1 MVEKY
6 CKGMQKI
13 VYISI
18 VFICLVSCKTSQEL
32 FNKKNISTTEYK
44 ESFYITDD
52 VPKPKP
58 GVKYYWFKSRKVQA
72 TQSDYAGKLLDGVY
86 TKYYYSNE
94 LAEKGNFNKGKKI
107 SIWKSW
113 YKNGQL
119 ATTENWNSGVLN
131 GKCVF
136 YDSIGNVI
144 SKGKYTSGK
153 RSGEWIFV
161 QKGDTID
168 YSKKVDKEKDTLQPR
183 FFGRLF
189 KKKAKDSV
197 AQEKKPGFF
206 KRLFSKKSG
215 NKATS
220 KKTKNN
226 KTKVKGNTKKETKK
240 VKQKKIPNDKPNF
253 FQRLFGKK
261 EKDNT

>member
-1 MVEKY
+1 MEKY

-13 VYISI
+13 IYISI
-18 VFICLVSCKTSQEL
+18 IFTCLLSCKTSQEL

-44 ESFYITDD
+44 ESFHITEDE
-52 VPKPKP
+52 PKPKS

-72 TQSDYAGKLLDGVY
+72 TQSDYAGELLDGLY

-107 SIWKSW
+107 GIWKSW

-119 ATTENWNSGVLN
+119 ATTENWNKGVLN

-153 RSGEWIFV
+153 RSGKWIFV

-168 YSKKVDKEKDTLQPR
+168 YSKKVRKEKDTLQPG

-197 AQEKKPGFF
+197 APQEKKPGFF
-206 KRLFSKKSG
+206 KRLFSKKDK

-220 KKTKNN
+220 KRTKNN
-226 KTKVKGNTKKETKK
+226 NPKVKGNTKKGAKK
-240 VKQKKIPNDKPNF
+240 AKQKKTANDKPNF